1 VSSKQ
6 YERHTL
12 LKEIREELCESAE
25 DLFYAANLC
34 RAAGES
40 AIAVKLAEL
49 AELVLKNRQNVGR
62 AS

>member
-1 VSSKQ
+1 VSNKP
-6 YERHTL
+6 YERQSL

-40 AIAVKLAEL
+40 AVAAKLAEL

-62 AS
+62 TS